1 MRNKSRKR
9 ILHEQRVKIA
19 SMERQLRI
27 LRQESVRYDPEII
40 EARFLVSPHTRPEH
54 YDDILKMESERVCRD
69 MIEKLLYSGLVE
81 ITKTREP
88 TFNGYAD
95 CYRYT
100 LRVLRRRR

>member
-1 MRNKSRKR
+1 MCNKSRKR

-19 SMERQLRI
+19 SMERQMAI
-27 LRQESVRYDPEII
+27 LRANATRYDPEII
-40 EARFLVSPHTRPEH
+40 EARILMSPHTRPEH
-54 YDDILKMESERVCRD
+54 YDDILKIECEKVCRD
-69 MIEKLLYSGLVE
+69 MIEKLLYSGAIE

>member
-19 SMERQLRI
+19 SMERQMEMLRAKATI
-27 LRQESVRYDPEII
+27 YDPETL
-40 EARFLVSPHTRPEH
+40 EARILISPHTRPEH

-69 MIEKLLYSGLVE
+69 MVEKLLYIGAVE

-88 TFNGYAD
+88 TYNGYAD

>member
-9 ILHEQRVKIA
+9 ILHEQRVKIS
-19 SMERQLRI
+19 SMEREMAI
-27 LRQESVRYDPEII
+27 LRANATRYDPETL
-40 EARFLVSPHTRPEH
+40 EARILISPHTRPEH

-69 MIEKLLYSGLVE
+69 MVEKLLYVGAVE

-88 TFNGYAD
+88 TYNGYAD

>member
-19 SMERQLRI
+19 SMERQLRK
-27 LRQESVRYDPEII
+27 LRQESVIYDPEII
-40 EARFLVSPHTRPEH
+40 EARVLMSPHTRPEH
-54 YDDILKMESERVCRD
+54 YNDILKMECEKMCRN
-69 MIEKLLYSGLVE
+69 MIEKLLYSGAVE

-88 TFNGYAD
+88 TYNGYAD